1 MVFHRLA
8 SEAAFARRT
17 GFATIDDLW
26 QLEEKLM
33 EPAQESVSE
42 EADARAQATANE
54 TLPRI
59 EGDQLSLS
67 EEPTR
72 GEATQVI
79 KSCLQSS
86 LALKQALQDESIDPY
101 EMKSILKSLGHCSE
115 GGSQMIQKL
124 FVQEDSPFS
133 FHGQLPGDSNKK
145 ILMMKPWDEANS
157 ACASLSE
164 KAESVGST
172 PSEAAHLMTEAGHC
186 LAKLGKAMVTTPLR
200 LGSAPLVAMVM
211 PLQKEHSWKRR
222 QRRQC
227 YEFL

>member
-17 GFATIDDLW
+17 GFASIDDLR
-26 QLEEKLM
+26 QLEEKLL

-67 EEPTR
+67 GEPTR

-124 FVQEDSPFS
+124 FVQEESPFS

-145 ILMMKPWDEANS
+145 ILTMKPWEDANS
-157 ACASLSE
+157 ACTSLSE

-186 LAKLGKAMVTTPLR
+186 LAKLGKAMVSTPLR
-200 LGSAPLVAMVM
+200 LGSAPLVMAM
-211 PLQKEHSWKRR
+211 PLQEHAWKRR